1 MNWILMEKSEWL
13 QTEMGTGMDL
23 GSKHGTFSPG
33 ECLRNKEYQ
42 MSCEASSEGM
52 IRIRRKE

>member
-1 MNWILMEKSEWL
+1 MEKSEWL
-13 QTEMGTGMDL
+13 PTEMGTGMDL